1 MKKCLVAAACLL
13 ALVGKSQAADLSLAL
28 GTDYWNP
35 TPTGSIDGTTTAYD
49 DPSLWTFWADLRHG
63 IPLLPNVNLQRT
75 SYDSSG
81 FGLHNDLTAWD
92 LALYYR
98 LFDNDLFG
106 IGGGLDVRQLDGD
119 IYGHSYT
126 ETSPLGY
133 LQAEVKIPGT
143 TVSAFSDARFSQW
156 DGEHTHDYRVGM
168 AVEFVPNFN
177 LRGGYRNVRL
187 EANVDGVELAQR
199 MDGWFAGAE
208 YRF

>member
-1 MKKCLVAAACLL
+1 MKLKTLGLCGIL
-13 ALVGKSQAADLSLAL
+13 ALSASAQASDLSLAL

-49 DPSLWTFWADLRHG
+49 DPSLWTFWADFRHG
-63 IPLLPNVNLQRT
+63 IPLLPNANLQRT

-106 IGGGLDVRQLDGD
+106 IGGGLNVRKYDGEVNS
-119 IYGHSYT
+119 HSYGET
-126 ETSPLGY
+126 EPMGY
-133 LQAEVKIPGT
+133 LQADANIPGT
-143 TVSAFSDARFSQW
+143 TISGFADARFASW
-156 DGEHTHDYRVGM
+156 DGNHSHDYRIGAALEM
-168 AVEFVPNFN
+168 IANFK
-177 LRGGYRNVRL
+177 LRAGYRNVRL
-187 EANVDGVELAQR
+187 DDTIDGIEFAQR

>member
-1 MKKCLVAAACLL
+1 MKKMTLGLCCAL
-13 ALVGKSQAADLSLAL
+13 ALSASAQASDLSLAL

-35 TPTGSIDGTTTAYD
+35 TPTGTVDGNAPAYD
-49 DPSLWTFWADLRHG
+49 DSSLWTFWADFRHG

-75 SYDSSG
+75 SYDTQG

-106 IGGGLDVRQLDGD
+106 IGGGMVVRQLDGD
-119 IYGHSYT
+119 IYGHSYS
-126 ETSPLGY
+126 EMNPLGY
-133 LQAEVKIPGT
+133 LQAEVNIPGT
-143 TVSAFSDARFSQW
+143 SISGFGDARFSQW
-156 DGEHTHDYRVGM
+156 DGEHSHDYRVGM

-187 EANVDGVELAQR
+187 DGNVDGVELAQR

>member
-1 MKKCLVAAACLL
+1 MKKATLGLCCAL
-13 ALVGKSQAADLSLAL
+13 ALAASAQASDLSLAV
-28 GTDYWNP
+28 GSDYWNP
-35 TPTGSIDGTTTAYD
+35 TPTGSVNGYAPQYD
-49 DPSLWTFWADLRHG
+49 DTSLWTFWADFRHG
-63 IPLLPNVNLQRT
+63 VPLLPNANLQRT
-75 SYDSSG
+75 SYDSNG
-81 FGLHNDLTAWD
+81 GGLSNDLTAWD

-106 IGGGLDVRQLDGD
+106 IGGGLDLRQLDGD
-119 IYGHSYT
+119 IYGHSYS
-126 ETSPLGY
+126 EVSPLGY

-143 TVSAFSDARFSQW
+143 TVSTFGDARFSQW

>member
-1 MKKCLVAAACLL
+1 MKLKTLGLCGIL
-13 ALVGKSQAADLSLAL
+13 ALSASAQASDLSLAL

-49 DPSLWTFWADLRHG
+49 DPSLWTFWADFRHG
-63 IPLLPNVNLQRT
+63 IPLLPNANLQRT

-106 IGGGLDVRQLDGD
+106 IGGGLNVRKYDGEVNSR
-119 IYGHSYT
+119 SYD
-126 ETSPLGY
+126 EVEPLGY
-133 LQAEVKIPGT
+133 VQADVNIPGT
-143 TVSAFSDARFSQW
+143 TISGFADARFASW
-156 DGEHTHDYRVGM
+156 DGNHSHDYRIGAALEM
-168 AVEFVPNFN
+168 IANFK
-177 LRGGYRNVRL
+177 LRAGYRNVRL
-187 EANVDGVELAQR
+187 DDTIDGIEFAQR